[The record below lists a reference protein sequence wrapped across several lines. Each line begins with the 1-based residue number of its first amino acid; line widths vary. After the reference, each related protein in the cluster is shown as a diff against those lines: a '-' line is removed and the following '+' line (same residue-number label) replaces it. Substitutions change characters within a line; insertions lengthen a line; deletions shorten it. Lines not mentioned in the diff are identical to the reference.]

1 MKEDRMNAEQFRG
14 LKGRYNYDH
23 WRENNTLAE
32 KLFIWNFFFKGD
44 EFPNWQPYRMRELGP
59 APAGE
64 GALVEGEEAGEAPRL
79 VQSLWRPST
88 GSPGAAF
95 SVDDYECASLAAAH
109 ELLVRI
115 LGRFQSPLVTRQAEP
130 SVGDVTFVHPG
141 NSIILFARANH
152 VIVIRSIGGTPI
164 LVSDL
169 AGQLDQELIAKPP
182 APAGRL
188 GPSLRGL
195 APAAAEVEVG
205 SQVPLEIEA
214 AQVSGQPVM
223 YKFFSGAGEVIA
235 REGRLLYQPAVPG
248 EQDLEVY
255 AVAPDRGVGT
265 GRIQFTVRQP
275 PNDG

>member
-1 MKEDRMNAEQFRG
+1 MNAKQFRE
-14 LKGRYNYDH
+14 LKRRYNFDE
-23 WRENNTLAE
+23 WRGNNTLAE

-59 APAGE
+59 PPTGE
-64 GALVEGEEAGEAPRL
+64 VSMAVEEEAGEAPRL
-79 VQSLWRPST
+79 IQSVWRPSQ

-95 SVDDYECASLAAAH
+95 SVDDYECASQSAAH

-115 LGRFQSPLVTRQAEP
+115 LGRFQSPLVNRQAEP

-141 NSIILFARANH
+141 NSLILFARANH
-152 VIVIRSIGGTPI
+152 IIVIRSIGGTPI
-164 LVSDL
+164 PVSNL
-169 AGQLDQELIAKPP
+169 AGQLDQELISKPP
-182 APAGRL
+182 APVSRL
-188 GPSLRGL
+188 RPSIRSL
-195 APAAAEVEVG
+195 APATTEVEVG

-214 AQVSGQPVM
+214 APVTRQPLM
-223 YKFFSGAGEVIA
+223 YKIFSRTGEVVA
-235 REGRLLYQPAVPG
+235 KESQLLYQPTEPG

-265 GRIQFTVRQP
+265 GRIQFMVKQP